1 MYILFEGIDTV
12 GKTTQIEKF
21 AKEYPETITT
31 KEPGGTEFGKKIRE
45 IVLNNPPLSIQ
56 AEIFLFL
63 ADRAEHYHQ
72 IIEPNRDKLIISDR
86 GFLSG
91 IAYALANENIKKE
104 ILISLN
110 KFALQNSLPD
120 RIILFLTNKETLEK
134 RFKEKRNLDS
144 IEKRGIDYLL
154 KVQEEM
160 KNLIDILD
168 ISHICVDTTQ
178 DIETIYKTILTYLK
192 Q

>member
-21 AKEYPETITT
+21 AKEHPETITT

-91 IAYALANENIKKE
+91 MAYALANENIKKE